1 MRIRAATDGDLAN
14 ILAIH
19 RAAFSDEPVADLTAA
34 LLCDPSTQPITS
46 LLAWVDD
53 TPVGHILFTAAHLQ
67 PETPH
72 QISILAPLA
81 VVPEWQRRGIGRS
94 LITEGLA
101 LLALSGVSVVFVLGH
116 PSYYPRFGFMPAGE
130 LGFAA
135 PYPLS
140 AKHQTAWMLRQLK
153 GELPQS
159 YVGRVRCAKTL
170 EQPDY
175 WPQSLEDEQL
185 G

>member
-1 MRIRAATDGDLAN
+1 MSIRAATDADLAN

-19 RAAFSDEPVADLTAA
+19 RVAFPDEPVADLTAA
-34 LLCDPSTQPITS
+34 LLSDPSAQPITS

-67 PETPH
+67 PETPYH
-72 QISILAPLA
+72 ISILAPLA
-81 VVPEWQRRGIGRS
+81 VVPEWQRRGIGSS

-101 LLALSGVSVVFVLGH
+101 LLGISDVSIVFVLGH
-116 PSYYPRFGFMPAGE
+116 PSYYPRFGFVPAGE

-135 PYPLS
+135 PHPLS
-140 AKHQTAWMLRQLK
+140 AKHQAAWMMRQLK
-153 GELPQS
+153 GELPQP

-175 WPQSLEDEQL
+175 WPQSLEGD
-185 G
+185 